1 MTKERLL
8 KLIYLSNINIKD
20 LPFNYDIDK
29 IESDLKEL
37 ESEFFK
43 PYVIKHS

>member
-8 KLIYLSNINIKD
+8 KLIYLSSISIKD
-20 LPFNYDIDK
+20 LPSNYNTDK
-29 IESDLKEL
+29 IKSDLKEL

>member
-8 KLIYLSNINIKD
+8 KLIYLSTINIKD
-20 LPFNYDIDK
+20 LPFKYDVDK

-37 ESEFFK
+37 ESEFLK